1 VSEVDEGRRALITA
15 GLMVATFMGG
25 IDATVVNV
33 ALPHIQGS
41 LSASS
46 DQITWMLTSYMVA
59 MAVGIP
65 ISSWLADKF
74 GLKTMLAAGIAIFT
88 GTSLLCGLSTTLPEM
103 VFLRVLQGLA
113 FAPIAPLSQAA
124 LLKINPPE
132 RFGRA
137 MAVFAMATVAAPIVG
152 PALGGYITETL
163 SWRWCFYIN
172 LPVGLVALL
181 LVWISLPSDT
191 TRPRRFDFL
200 GYASLAIAIGALQ
213 LFLDRGPSQ
222 DWFDSP
228 EILIEALVAT
238 SALWIYVTHTLSAR
252 TPLFDRA
259 LFRDRNFVAGAGVLF
274 LVMLILFS
282 SVSLMPLMTQNL
294 MGYPAMA
301 AGLINVPRALVIIA
315 VLQMVGRLDTVVDRR
330 LMAAVGLT
338 ILSYAFW
345 RMAYFDLSMGT
356 GTIIAATMIQGLGQ
370 GMVTVPVTTLTLATI
385 RPGQRADAS
394 TLINLFRNLG
404 GSVGVAWMQATMVVN
419 GQAMHASLAAHVTPD
434 SPAVRAGLTGAFSPD
449 SPAGALALNAEIT
462 RQADMIAFV
471 DNYWLMIG
479 MVIVCCPL
487 LLLLRQPRAAAR
499 MAG

>member
-1 VSEVDEGRRALITA
+1 VSTVDEGRRALITA

-25 IDATVVNV
+25 VDATVVNV

-74 GLKTMLAAGIAIFT
+74 GLKTMLVAGIGVFT
-88 GTSLLCGLSTTLPEM
+88 ATSLLCGLSTTLPEM
-103 VFLRVLQGLA
+103 VLLRVLQGLA

-200 GYASLAIAIGALQ
+200 GYASLAVAIGALQ

-228 EILIEALVAT
+228 EILIEALIAF
-238 SALWIYVTHTLSAR
+238 SGLWIYVTHTLSAR
-252 TPLFDRA
+252 TALFDVA
-259 LFRDRNFVAGAGVLF
+259 LFRNRNFVAGAFVLF

-294 MGYPAMA
+294 MGYPAMS
-301 AGLINVPRALVIIA
+301 AGLINVPRALVIIV
-315 VLQMVGRLDTVVDRR
+315 VLQVVGRLDTVVDRR

-345 RMAYFDLSMGT
+345 RMARFDLSMGA

-370 GMVTVPVTTLTLATI
+370 GMITVPVTTLTLATI
-385 RPGQRADAS
+385 GPSQRSDAS

-419 GQAMHASLAAHVTPD
+419 SQAMHAAMAAHVTPD
-434 SPAVRAGLTGAFSPD
+434 SPVVRADLAPAFSPATT
-449 SPAGALALNAEIT
+449 AGALALNAEIT

-471 DNYWLMIG
+471 DNYWLMIA
-479 MVIVCCPL
+479 MAVVCGPL
-487 LLLLRQPRAAAR
+487 LLLLRQPGTAPRATP
-499 MAG
+499 